1 MAGGPQDGTTPDP
14 ERPDP
19 GRSGADPDGDAT
31 TGDLGPREVDE
42 AWADIVS
49 DLGSMPS
56 DVIDDSPQPPAAAPD
71 GQPSLV
77 DPIHADPRGWVAD
90 DDDDFE
96 PPDPGPVLGGDPLLT
111 MAWVGAVAPPLLLMV
126 IAVIWQNVPPL
137 VLQIAGVVF
146 LAGLGVLIW
155 RMPARRDDDD
165 GPGAVV

>member
-19 GRSGADPDGDAT
+19 GRSGADPDDDGT
-31 TGDLGPREVDE
+31 TGDLGPQEIEE
-42 AWADIVS
+42 AWAEIVS

-56 DVIDDSPQPPAAAPD
+56 DVAGDSPRHPTATPD
-71 GQPSLV
+71 DGPSVV

-90 DDDDFE
+90 DDDEFE

-111 MAWVGAVAPPLLLMV
+111 LAWVGAVAPPLLLM
-126 IAVIWQNVPPL
+126 AVVVLWQSVPTL

-155 RMPARRDDDD
+155 RMPARRDDDG